1 MEVQSCSYPI
11 KPLDKSLLVRS
22 VALLYHVRSVR
33 AILINYRKTGV
44 RDGGSPNR
52 EPKGLLRGGLTAHS
66 MVLAI
71 PACDCGKL
79 GAPSELHSAAF
90 AGEPR

>member
-22 VALLYHVRSVR
+22 VALLYHVR

-52 EPKGLLRGGLTAHS
+52 EPKWLLRGGLTAHS